1 MDAKRTPRGRLV
13 FMLWLLI
20 AIIYFSLAR
29 NYITVS
35 MDDRE
40 FGEFLQNYINLI
52 VNQGRSPDDLREL
65 VMAKSRELEI
75 PLDPVNVEIRGG
87 GDTMELELSYGVTIR
102 FPLLPD
108 AGYRKEYEH
117 AVEYSSAFE

>member
-1 MDAKRTPRGRLV
+1 MESKRTGRGRLV

-29 NYITVS
+29 NYISVS
-35 MDDRE
+35 MADNE
-40 FGEFLQNYINLI
+40 FEQYLQFAVNLV
-52 VNQGRSPDDLREL
+52 VNQDRSPDDLRAL
-65 VMAKSRELEI
+65 VMAKARELEI

-87 GDTMELELSYGVTIR
+87 GETTELEVSYGVTVR

-108 AGYRKEYEH
+108 AGYRREYEH
-117 AVEYSSAFE
+117 AVEYSPAFR